1 MGMIDKKDWERI
13 KLSDIAF
20 VSAGQSAPKNI
31 NDFGNTGIPFIRA
44 GHLST
49 LIEGVSE
56 LSLPLVS
63 DEVSKK
69 YKLKLY
75 KKGSVVFAKS
85 GMSAAL
91 NRIYTLKQHAYI
103 VSHIAIVEP
112 KEEKLNNQF
121 LNYFFCNYKPSSL
134 IKDEA
139 YPSIS
144 LTDIQNIIILLP
156 PLPTQHQI
164 VKELDCLSTLLEKQK
179 QQLAELDTLAQA
191 IFYDMF
197 GDPVTNE
204 KGWEKKKLGEV
215 CSFASGLVNPLE
227 LPYSDMLHV
236 GGDNIESG
244 TGILKNLKFAKE
256 LGLKSGKFLFSPEDI
271 LYNKIRPNLNKVALP
286 DFVGICSADMY
297 PIQPKAR
304 VTNKYFLYFILKSE
318 GFLAY
323 AETQSRRA
331 NIPKMNVQQMSA
343 YIHILPPLPLQ
354 QQFASKIEAI
364 ELQKEKVQASI
375 KDTQQLF
382 DYTMDKYFN

>member
-1 MGMIDKKDWERI
+1 MEKIDKKDWKRVKLGDVCDRASSNIAQNKITKNEGLYPIFGASGLI
-13 KLSDIAF
+13 KY
-20 VSAGQSAPKNI
+20 V
-31 NDFGNTGIPFIRA
+31 DFFHR
-44 GHLST
+44 
-49 LIEGVSE
+49 
-56 LSLPLVS
+56 
-63 DEVSKK
+63 DEE
-69 YKLKLY
+69 
-75 KKGSVVFAKS
+75 
-85 GMSAAL
+85 
-91 NRIYTLKQHAYI
+91 YI
-103 VSHIAIVEP
+103 G
-112 KEEKLNNQF
+112 
-121 LNYFFCNYKPSSL
+121 L
-134 IKDEA
+134 IKDGSGVGRA
-139 YPSIS
+139 
-144 LTDIQNIIILLP
+144 NIFPAQSSVIGTLQYILPKENIYIKYLLYTLQGLKLEQYVTGIAIPHIYFKDYSKELIYLP